1 MTSEKT
7 YRIIHTL
14 QAVTGTIVGISM
26 FLLIGTCGSLECD
39 TISLGT
45 AFIRLIVITLVGA
58 PFAYALNYLT
68 EIERSLREDD
78 AIEQERI
85 AARERRRQKQWNA
98 YFHS

>member
-14 QAVTGTIVGISM
+14 QTVTGTIIGIGM
-26 FLLIGTCGSLECD
+26 FMLIGTCGSLECD
-39 TISLGT
+39 TISLGA
-45 AFIRLIVITLVGA
+45 AFIRGVVIMLVGA

-78 AIEQERI
+78 AIE
-85 AARERRRQKQWNA
+85 RERRREEQRNA

>member
-14 QAVTGTIVGISM
+14 QAVTRIIVGIGM

-45 AFIRLIVITLVGA
+45 ACIRLVVITLVGA

-78 AIEQERI
+78 AIEREQITE
-85 AARERRRQKQWNA
+85 RERRRQEQWNA

>member
-14 QAVTGTIVGISM
+14 QAVTGTIIGIGM

-45 AFIRLIVITLVGA
+45 AFIRGVVIMLVGA

-85 AARERRRQKQWNA
+85 AARERRREEQWNA

>member
-1 MTSEKT
+1 MTNEKT

-14 QAVTGTIVGISM
+14 QAVTGTIVGIGM
-26 FLLIGTCGSLECD
+26 LLLIGTCGSLECD

-45 AFIRLIVITLVGA
+45 AFIRLVVITLVGA

>member
-1 MTSEKT
+1 MTSKKT

-14 QAVTGTIVGISM
+14 QAITGTIVGIGM

-45 AFIRLIVITLVGA
+45 AFIRLVVITLVVTL
-58 PFAYALNYLT
+58 FAYALNYLT
-68 EIERSLREDD
+68 EIERSLREND

-85 AARERRRQKQWNA
+85 AARERRREEQWNT
-98 YFHS
+98 YFRN

>member
-14 QAVTGTIVGISM
+14 QAVTGTIVGIGM

-45 AFIRLIVITLVGA
+45 AFIRLVVITLVGA
-58 PFAYALNYLT
+58 PFALNYLT
-68 EIERSLREDD
+68 ETERSLREDD
-78 AIEQERI
+78 AIEREQI
-85 AARERRRQKQWNA
+85 AERERRRREQWNA

>member
-14 QAVTGTIVGISM
+14 QAITGTIVGIGM
-26 FLLIGTCGSLECD
+26 FFLIGTCGSLECD

-45 AFIRLIVITLVGA
+45 AFIRLVVITLVGA

-68 EIERSLREDD
+68 ETERSLHEDD
-78 AIEQERI
+78 AIEREQI
-85 AARERRRQKQWNA
+85 AERERRRREQWNA

>member
-1 MTSEKT
+1 MTNEKT

-14 QAVTGTIVGISM
+14 QAVTGTIVGIGM

-39 TISLGT
+39 TISLGA
-45 AFIRLIVITLVGA
+45 AFIQLVVITLVGA

-85 AARERRRQKQWNA
+85 AARERRRKEQWNA

>member
-14 QAVTGTIVGISM
+14 QAVTGTIVGIGM

-45 AFIRLIVITLVGA
+45 AFIRLVVITLVGA

-68 EIERSLREDD
+68 EIERSLR
-78 AIEQERI
+78 APAGCALSYSSRSS
-85 AARERRRQKQWNA
+85 RQNA
-98 YFHS
+98 LVSF

>member
-14 QAVTGTIVGISM
+14 QAVTGTIIGIGM

-39 TISLGT
+39 TISLGA
-45 AFIRLIVITLVGA
+45 AFIRGVVIMLVSA

-78 AIEQERI
+78 AIEREQI
-85 AARERRRQKQWNA
+85 AARERRREEQWNT

>member
-14 QAVTGTIVGISM
+14 QAVTETVVGIGLFM
-26 FLLIGTCGSLECD
+26 LIGTCGSLECD

-45 AFIRLIVITLVGA
+45 ASIRLVVITLVGA

-68 EIERSLREDD
+68 EIEKSLHEDD
-78 AIEQERI
+78 AIERERI
-85 AARERRRQKQWNA
+85 AARKRRREEQRNA

>member
-14 QAVTGTIVGISM
+14 QTITGIILGIAM
-26 FLLIGTCGSLECD
+26 FFLVGTCGSLECD

-45 AFIRLIVITLVGA
+45 AFIRLVVITLVGA

-68 EIERSLREDD
+68 EIERSLHEND